1 MGSPS
6 QGAALSGLL
15 YPAPHHCSTAAR
27 MSWTWK
33 GFWGDDPVYRF
44 NGQDFFQSGRHKAEE
59 RFWVQYIH
67 NDGSFRKPLRS
78 RLSSAGSSPA
88 SSTRSSSPG
97 YTSTQLIDLTAGE
110 MESKNEDSVEKK
122 GIQTEDAEDKI
133 LEDFCTCCSK
143 CKQPV
148 EKYISS
154 LGWK

>member
-15 YPAPHHCSTAAR
+15 YLAPHHGTTAAR

-44 NGQDFFQSGRHKAEE
+44 NSQDFFQSGRHKAEE

-78 RLSSAGSSPA
+78 RLSSAGSSYSPA

-97 YTSTQLIDLTAGE
+97 YSSRQLINALTAKE
-110 MESKNEDSVEKK
+110 MVTKNEDSVEKK
-122 GIQTEDAEDKI
+122 GLQKEDAEDKM
-133 LEDFCTCCSK
+133 LEEFCSCCSK

-148 EKYISS
+148 EKYFS
-154 LGWK
+154 

>member
-15 YPAPHHCSTAAR
+15 YLAPHHFSTAAR

-44 NGQDFFQSGRHKAEE
+44 NSQDFFQSGRHKAEE

-78 RLSSAGSSPA
+78 RLSSAGSSYSPA

-97 YTSTQLIDLTAGE
+97 FTSRQIITALTAEE
-110 MESKNEDSVEKK
+110 MESEKEEK
-122 GIQTEDAEDKI
+122 DDDKI
-133 LEDFCTCCSK
+133 LEEFCSCCSK
-143 CKQPV
+143 CKQAKTTK
-148 EKYISS
+148 ERDSS
-154 LGWK
+154 NIG